1 MNLGDEGTRDRLLTC
16 GPLGSWRTLPGT
28 HIQLVDESID
38 FREDGTGEMRRDTGL
53 YWVLKG
59 SSTPGFWECTLPLVP
74 IPPSELDR
82 TS

>member
-1 MNLGDEGTRDRLLTC
+1 MNLGDKGTRDRLLKH
-16 GPLGSWRTLPGT
+16 GPLGSWRTMPGT
-28 HIQLVDESID
+28 HIQLVDDWSRLPFVFEEQRSD
-38 FREDGTGEMRRDTGL
+38 AGS